1 MNFGKGASRPAN
13 VLTFEAIE
21 KRRLALDISIETL
34 CAEARVS
41 PRAYYNARAG
51 QASPRRMTRSKLSK
65 ALHRVAVE
73 GDMA

>member
-1 MNFGKGASRPAN
+1 MNFGKGASRPAT

-21 KRRLALDISIETL
+21 KRRQALDLSIEAL
-34 CAEARVS
+34 CAAARIS

-51 QASPRRMTRSKLSK
+51 MAKPRRMTRSKLTK
-65 ALHRVAVE
+65 AIARLAVE